1 MIKTAISFTLGCLL
15 FLQLPSLPD
24 SIWLW
29 VIIIL
34 AITLLSF
41 AKTRLLAYVLL
52 GGFWA
57 LIQATSVIN
66 DRLLPELEGTDV
78 TITGIIANVPEQGS
92 QTIRFEFT
100 PDKTANI
107 VLPHKLRLNWYKPLP
122 SKLGVGERW
131 QLTVR
136 LKQIHGMA
144 NPASFDYEGWL
155 FQQRITATG
164 YVRNHQDNKRL
175 EVAPFY
181 SINALRQ
188 ELLAK
193 LNSHLDSSPQLGLIQ
208 GLTTG
213 IRDNIS
219 LAQWQILRLSG
230 TNHLLAISGLHIGL
244 AAAIGF
250 FSVRWL
256 WSRRA
261 KNLLLLPA
269 METAAI
275 AGFCAALFYAALAG
289 FAIPTQ
295 RALIMVATVM
305 IAVLIRR
312 PVAPSYVLAFSL
324 LLVLIW
330 DPFAVLSAGFWLS
343 FSAVAIILFTCQNRF
358 PTPRWQWLKIHTLI
372 AFGLTPLLLLFFMQ
386 TSLIAPIANI
396 IAVPFISLIIVPLLL
411 LASLMLWLYEP
422 IASGLLHLTDSLLTL
437 FWPLLEYLATLP
449 FSHWTLPYLPSYYY
463 LAVVIGTLLLL
474 SPRRFPAKWLG
485 VAGLSP
491 LLLFHS
497 VRPEQGEFW
506 FTLLDVGQ
514 GLAAVVQTKGHTL
527 VFDAGPKYSESFD
540 AGTAIVL
547 PFLQQQGIKTIDT
560 LIISHADNDHIGG
573 AKPLMKNIAVNTL
586 LTSMPN
592 HKLAEALPCLAGQSW
607 QWNQVSFV
615 VLYPTEDDSGSENNL
630 SCVLKVSNNAGSVL
644 LTGDIENQAEH
655 KLLLRHG
662 KDLRSTI
669 LVAPH
674 HGSKTSSSPVFIDAV
689 QPEVVLFPIGYH
701 NRYHFPAKTITERY
715 QKRDISQYN
724 SADHGAIQFKMGT
737 NIMSVPLLYRQ
748 QVKTIWS
755 SDNTD

>member
-15 FLQLPSLPD
+15 FLQLSSLPD
-24 SIWLW
+24 SVWLW
-29 VIIIL
+29 VMIVS
-34 AITLLSF
+34 AIVLLIF
-41 AKTRLLAYVLL
+41 AKTRLLAYFLL

-57 LIQATSVIN
+57 LIQATSVLN
-66 DRLLPELEGTDV
+66 DRLLPELAGKDV
-78 TITGIIANVPEQGS
+78 TITGIIASVPVHSS

-100 PDKTANI
+100 PDKIADV

-122 SKLGVGERW
+122 LTLGAGERW

-155 FQQRITATG
+155 FQQRINATG
-164 YVRNHQDNKRL
+164 YVRNHNDNKRL
-175 EVAPFY
+175 NAAPFY

-188 ELLAK
+188 KLLAK
-193 LNSHLDSSPQLGLIQ
+193 LNSHLNSSPQLGLIQ

-219 LAQWQILRLSG
+219 LSQWQTLRLSG

-269 METAAI
+269 MEAAAI
-275 AGFCAALFYAALAG
+275 AGFFAALFYAALAG

-312 PVAPSYVLAFSL
+312 PVAPSHVLAFSL

-343 FSAVAIILFTCQNRF
+343 FSAVAIILFTSQNRF
-358 PTPRWQWLKIHTLI
+358 PSPRWQWLKIHTLI

-422 IASGLLHLTDSLLTL
+422 VASVLLHLADTLLTL
-437 FWPLLEYLATLP
+437 FWPLLEYLADLP
-449 FSHWTLPYLPSYYY
+449 YSHWTVPHLPFYYY

-474 SPRRFPAKWLG
+474 SPRGFPAKWLG
-485 VAGLSP
+485 VIGLFP
-491 LLLFHS
+491 LLLFNS
-497 VRPEQGEFW
+497 VRPEQGEYW

-514 GLAAVVQTKGHTL
+514 GLAAVVQTKDHTL
-527 VFDAGPKYSESFD
+527 VFDAGPKYSDSFN

-547 PFLQQQGIKTIDT
+547 PFLQEQAIESIDT

-573 AKPLMKNIAVNTL
+573 AKPLMKNIAVNNV
-586 LTSMPN
+586 LTSIPN
-592 HKLAEALPCLAGQSW
+592 HKLPDALPCLSGQSW
-607 QWNQVSFV
+607 QWNEVYFAM
-615 VLYPTEDDSGSENNL
+615 LYPTDQDSGSENNL
-630 SCVLKVSNNAGSVL
+630 SCVLKVSNNTGSVL
-644 LTGDIENQAEH
+644 LTGDIENEAEQQ
-655 KLLLRHG
+655 LVLRHG
-662 KDLRSTI
+662 NELHSTI

-674 HGSKTSSSPVFIDAV
+674 HGSKTSSSTAFIDAV
-689 QPEVVLFPIGYH
+689 QPEIVLFPVGYH

-715 QKRDISQYN
+715 RKRHISQYN

-737 NIMSVPLLYRQ
+737 NIMSAPLLYRQ

-755 SDNTD
+755 ADNTD